1 MTASSSHTPGRGWA
15 VAGWLLTVVVALV
28 FTGLGRWQLGRMHEK
43 TAMLASLQQV
53 LQKRDQGHVASLASA
68 ADAESARDYD
78 WAAGTGRFASTPPL
92 LLDNQVRDGRPGVRV
107 YRAFL
112 PDAGASLLVE
122 LGWLPLDAQ
131 RRVPVQA
138 VAMPDAGAIRIAGLL
153 MPPPSSGLAVGDAM
167 RLQKGVWWMTRLD
180 MPAVQQALGS
190 AAGGTLAPRV
200 LRLDPRSPLGFA
212 RDLDIL
218 PNTLPPQRHLGYAV
232 QWFALA
238 AAVLCTAAVVTLTRR
253 KRRLRHD

>member
-1 MTASSSHTPGRGWA
+1 MTASSSHTPGRGWG

-68 ADAESARDYD
+68 ADAESARDYA
-78 WAAGTGRFASTPPL
+78 WAGGTGQFASIPPL

-112 PDAGASLLVE
+112 PDAGVPLLLE

-131 RRVPVQA
+131 RHAPA
-138 VAMPDAGAIRIAGLL
+138 AAMALPAEGRLQVTGLL
-153 MPPPSSGLAVGDAM
+153 MPPPASGLAVGAPLRRQQDA
-167 RLQKGVWWMTRLD
+167 WWMTRLD
-180 MPAVQQALGS
+180 IPAVQQALG
-190 AAGGTLAPRV
+190 AAVGGRLAPRV

-253 KRRLRHD
+253 KRNHRHD